1 MRLPDAWGQKPVGL
15 LLLLAYSNVT
25 GTPLACLHNSVIDR
39 RTKAL
44 FSWIHL
50 GAFHRHLRSLSIC
63 ELLLPQQQSWQGTLM
78 SVSLHPCITLS
89 DSSLLFPGVT
99 SPVNLLYP
107 IPYLR
112 LCLLG
117 SPNPS
122 IGQSRCPD
130 PSEYMFVGLASPMRP
145 YRTHFVCFLISLS
158 NGQVSNVG
166 TQRGS
171 E

>member
-39 RTKAL
+39 RIKAL
-44 FSWIHL
+44 FPWIYL
-50 GAFHRHLRSLSIC
+50 GVFHRHLRSLSIC
-63 ELLLPQQQSWQGTLM
+63 ELLLPQHQSWQGTLR
-78 SVSLHPCITLS
+78 SVSLHPCITLT
-89 DSSLLFPGVT
+89 DSSLLLPGVT
-99 SPVNLLYP
+99 SPVNWLYP

-112 LCLLG
+112 LCFLG
-117 SPNPS
+117 SSNPS
-122 IGQSRCPD
+122 IRQSRSPD
-130 PSEYMFVGLASPMRP
+130 PSEQMFVGQASPICP
-145 YRTHFVCFLISLS
+145 YRTHFVCFLISLG